1 MKEITNGH
9 PPIGTGLPTSK
20 PNTPRDP
27 RRRFASMWSG
37 AVSVAPASVL
47 PNRTDEFYKTEE
59 EALFAIADALHEE
72 YSAVVEFGLLVQID
86 DAFLAS
92 YYDVMVPPPAWKITA
107 NGRHYGSMR
116 SITPCVVSPRAMPLS
131 RLLGKLE
138 WTSHQRCPAEGYC

>member
-1 MKEITNGH
+1 
-9 PPIGTGLPTSK
+9 
-20 PNTPRDP
+20 
-27 RRRFASMWSG
+27 MWSG

-138 WTSHQRCPAEGYC
+138 WTSHQQCPAEGYC

>member
-9 PPIGTGLPTSK
+9 PPIGTGLPASK

-47 PNRTDEFYKTEE
+47 PNRTDEFYNTEE

-92 YYDVMVPPPAWKITA
+92 YYDVMVPPLSMEDYRKWAALRVDALNHALRGIPPSDAAITSA
-107 NGRHYGSMR
+107 GEAGMDL
-116 SITPCVVSPRAMPLS
+116 TPTMS
-131 RLLGKLE
+131 R
-138 WTSHQRCPAEGYC
+138 